1 VTFNINAFETV
12 HRHMAFKF
20 VQPLLFCTA
29 TAALSLLQSVA
40 FANPAPSIVVSQAA
54 PKPNTAPA
62 KPATTAAPA
71 KPATTAAPKI
81 QLTAQQVQQL
91 QVLRSEALTK
101 IDGVLSPQQRS
112 QLSQGLK
119 SGKKLPQILPGLKLT
134 AEQNKQIKSILEA
147 FNTRVAKILTP
158 DQLRRAQQ

>member
-54 PKPNTAPA
+54 PKPNT
-62 KPATTAAPA
+62 APA